1 MDIRKVKKLIE
12 LLEESGISELEIS
25 EGEESVRISR
35 HPRMAMQAP
44 MAMASPMLQA
54 APLAAAMPATSA
66 GEHKPRNDEH
76 TVTSPMVGTY
86 YSAASPGAKAFVEI
100 GTEIKV
106 GQILC
111 IIEAM
116 KMMNQIESDKAGRVT
131 SILAKNGEPVE
142 FGQPLF
148 IIE

>member
-54 APLAAAMPATSA
+54 APIAPAMPATSA
-66 GEHKPRNDEH
+66 GEH
-76 TVTSPMVGTY
+76 
-86 YSAASPGAKAFVEI
+86 GAKAFVEI
-100 GTEIKV
+100 GTEIKA

-131 SILAKNGEPVE
+131 AILAKNGEPVE